1 MNQAIQFPEREW
13 WDETVQAVC
22 FSALVNGFQLV
33 CAIDGEVLLRRFT
46 TTSDPLVCFCLNRW
60 KLEEDAEL
68 AIKQQKEDAQGWVW
82 LSSDK

>member
-13 WDETVQAVC
+13 WDETAQAVC

-33 CAIDGEVLLRRFT
+33 CAIDGEALLRRFT
-46 TTSDPLVCFCLNRW
+46 AEGDPLICFSQNRW
-60 KLEEDAEL
+60 ELEEDAEL
-68 AIKQQKEDAQGWVW
+68 AIKQQEEDAQGWVW